1 MKPATV
7 SVRLMSQIPRKIE
20 APKPVLTAAKSVTQ
34 KTTETKDTSSV
45 DTLATEIPAEES
57 DVASEVNVLEIPLK
71 SELVSSQEADV
82 DAALEDTALT
92 SRRGLKRSAEIR
104 LPLVLIVQPSQQKYG
119 CPNANQLLLL
129 SL

>member
-1 MKPATV
+1 M
-7 SVRLMSQIPRKIE
+7 
-20 APKPVLTAAKSVTQ
+20 TAAKSVTQ